1 MPARIRNFFV
11 GDQERNRFIS
21 FLMKLHLTERSGVP
35 GTFFEKVKAE
45 LSDNVHGRITAE
57 HAGSDKTFLPH

>member
-1 MPARIRNFFV
+1 MPVRVRNFFV

-21 FLMKLHLTERSGVP
+21 FLMKLHLAERSGIP
-35 GTFFEKVKAE
+35 GTFAEKIKAA
-45 LSDNVHGRITAE
+45 LSDNVHGRITAG